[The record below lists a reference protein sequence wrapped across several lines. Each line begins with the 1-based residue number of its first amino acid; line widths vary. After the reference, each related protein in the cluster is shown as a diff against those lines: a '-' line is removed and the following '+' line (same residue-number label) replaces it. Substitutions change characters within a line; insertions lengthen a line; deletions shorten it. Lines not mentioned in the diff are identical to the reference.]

1 MENIKKTQIAEV
13 STPLHNEVSREGQG
27 GGSILFIDRDGTIL
41 REPADEQ
48 IDSFEKF
55 HFMPGA
61 ISALRFL
68 RQHTDYRFVMVSNQ
82 DGLGTASYPESD
94 FWPTHNLMLEILEG
108 EGVTFDDI
116 LIDRSFPED
125 NRPTR
130 KPGTAML
137 TAYMDGSYDL
147 ANSYVIGDRESDA
160 QLAKNL
166 GCKAIIIENGK
177 LKIDNEALDPSFSIL
192 NCPLSIVHCPLSIVH
207 SWEKVVELVY
217 AGPRCA
223 SVTRTTKETDIA
235 IGVNLDGTGKSDI
248 STGLGFFDHMLEQI
262 AKHGAIDLSI
272 RVKGDLHVDEHHTIE
287 DTALALGE
295 ALLKALGDKRG
306 IERYGFASEAPAADY
321 TLPMDD
327 CLCSVA
333 LDFGGRPWLVWD
345 AEFHRERVGEMP
357 TEMFLHFFKSLSD
370 AARMN
375 LNIKAE
381 GQNEHH
387 KIEGIFKALARAL
400 RMALRRD
407 IHHMQ
412 LPSSKGVL

>member
-1 MENIKKTQIAEV
+1 MLA
-13 STPLHNEVSREGQG
+13 
-27 GGSILFIDRDGTIL
+27 LFIDRDGTIL
-41 REPADEQ
+41 QEPADEQ

-55 HFMPGA
+55 HFVPGA
-61 ISALRFL
+61 IGALRFL
-68 RQHTDYRFVMVSNQ
+68 REHTDYRFVMVSNQ
-82 DGLGTASYPESD
+82 DGLGTASYPEED
-94 FWPTHNLMLEILEG
+94 FWPTQNLMLEILAG
-108 EGVTFDDI
+108 EGITFDDI

-125 NRPTR
+125 NLPTR

-137 TAYMDGSYDL
+137 AAYTDGSCDL
-147 ANSYVIGDRESDA
+147 ANSFVIGDRATDA
-160 QLAKNL
+160 QLAANL
-166 GCKAIIIENGK
+166 GSQ
-177 LKIDNEALDPSFSIL
+177 ALIL
-192 NCPLSIVHCPLSIVH
+192 GEGLD
-207 SWEKVVELVY
+207 WAKVTEIVY
-217 AGPRCA
+217 AGSRRA
-223 SVTRTTKETDIA
+223 SVRRTTKETDIV
-235 IGVNLDGTGKSDI
+235 ISLDLDGTGLSHI
-248 STGLGFFDHMLEQI
+248 TTGLGFFDHMLEQI
-262 AKHGAIDLSI
+262 AKHGSIDLDI
-272 RVKGDLHVDEHHTIE
+272 QVRGDLHVDEHHTIE

-306 IERYGFASEAPAADY
+306 IERYGY

-345 AEFHRERVGEMP
+345 AEFHRERIGEMP

-387 KIEGIFKALARAL
+387 KIEGIFKALARAI
-400 RMALRRD
+400 RMAVRRD